1 MAVQLQEP
9 HPSIKCRSMGLFLD
23 LTQGILNIQC
33 GG

>member
-23 LTQGILNIQC
+23 LTGILNIQC